1 MRNRGLSH
9 ASRPARL
16 AEASVTSQE
25 DGDGWFFQTAFTY
38 TNTAVSY
45 SYNYNYRQLTLS
57 IGANF

>member
-1 MRNRGLSH
+1 VRNRGLSH

-25 DGDGWFFQTAFTY
+25 HGDGWFFQTAFTY

-45 SYNYNYRQLTLS
+45 SYNYRQLTLS